1 MLLQQGAVEGVDVV
15 GIVAQRGEHNQA
27 ALFGKGG
34 GDVACVDGLPI
45 GGVVLIKLGNERGK
59 VARLGRKEIL

>member
-1 MLLQQGAVEGVDVV
+1 MPVLLQQGAIQGVDVF

-34 GDVACVDGLPI
+34 GEIACADGLPI
-45 GGVVLIKLGNERGK
+45 GDVVLIKLGNERGK
-59 VARLGRKEIL
+59 VARLGG